1 MSKIY
6 PSIELPLYAFF
17 EKLQTYDAQLE
28 HQALGYDVYMQLVEA
43 LGAGY
48 GLLDAEELY
57 GLCKRIWLK
66 PYHEEREFRKLF
78 DLHLAGKLK
87 MIAQEEAEKA
97 AAEVDI
103 SDNNKVIE
111 TSPSIQESTE
121 ITTEEEE
128 TIEEIE
134 DEINTTSKL
143 EKRKT
148 VALNFKSATTSQNE
162 FLETDIATIEQDI
175 QSKIYRLRGQYPSL
189 SPRKVEQVLRSLRL
203 EVDSYAKK
211 QANLPATIDWVANHG
226 YLEKIIYSYATA
238 STTPVRLL
246 IDQGGSM
253 VAFFQ
258 LVEMLSAKVEAVN
271 KESNVVYYFRNCP
284 VKKVYLNK
292 EQTKGILLDT
302 FIQQK
307 TPLLI
312 VSDAGAARGRYDT
325 ERIQATEQFLK
336 QLKNIP
342 TVWINPFPK
351 YRWLNTSADY
361 ISALVPMYEATDA
374 AFINA
379 VKRFK

>member
-1 MSKIY
+1 MNKAY

-17 EKLQTYDAQLE
+17 QKLQIYDAQLE
-28 HQALGYDVYMQLVEA
+28 HQTLGHDVYMQLVDA
-43 LGAGY
+43 LGQGY

-57 GLCKRIWLK
+57 WLCKRIWLK
-66 PYHEEREFRKLF
+66 PYHEESEFRKLF

-87 MIAQEEAEKA
+87 MIAKEEAAKA
-97 AAEVDI
+97 VEEAKEIAKKEVI
-103 SDNNKVIE
+103 DNNPE
-111 TSPSIQESTE
+111 IQETE
-121 ITTEEEE
+121 DNTEAEDLMEDSEEEE
-128 TIEEIE
+128 I
-134 DEINTTSKL
+134 TSTSTL

-148 VALNFKSATTSQNE
+148 VTLNFKSATTSQNE
-162 FLETDIATIEQDI
+162 FLETDIASIEQDI

-203 EVDSYAKK
+203 EVENYAQK
-211 QANLPATIDWVANHG
+211 QLDLAATVDWVANHG
-226 YLEKIIYSYATA
+226 YMEKVLYSYATA
-238 STTPVRLL
+238 STTPVHLL

-258 LVEMLSAKVEAVN
+258 LIEMLSAKVKAVN
-271 KESNVVYYFRNCP
+271 TAENSVYYFRNCP
-284 VKKVYLNK
+284 VQQVYFNK
-292 EQTKGILLDT
+292 EQTKGISIEA
-302 FIQQK
+302 FAQQK
-307 TPLLI
+307 SPLLI
-312 VSDAGAARGRYDT
+312 VSDAGAARGRYDE

-379 VKRFK
+379 VKRF

>member
-28 HQALGYDVYMQLVEA
+28 HQVLGHDVYMQLVEA

-66 PYHEEREFRKLF
+66 PYHEEQEFRNLF
-78 DLHLAGKLK
+78 DLHLARKLK
-87 MIAQEEAEKA
+87 MIAQEETAKEA
-97 AAEVDI
+97 VELDT
-103 SDNNKVIE
+103 SDDKEVIE
-111 TSPSIQESTE
+111 TSPTIQEPTE

-128 TIEEIE
+128 TMDEVE
-134 DEINTTSKL
+134 DKINTTSKI

-175 QSKIYRLRGQYPSL
+175 HSKIYRLRGQYPSL

-203 EVDSYAKK
+203 EADNYRQK
-211 QANLPATIDWVANHG
+211 QLDLPATINWVANHG
-226 YLEKIIYSYATA
+226 YLEKIIYSYAST

-246 IDQGGSM
+246 IDEGGSM

-258 LVEMLSAKVEAVN
+258 LVEMLSAKVEVVN
-271 KESNVVYYFRNCP
+271 KEENAVYYFRNCP

-292 EQTKGILLDT
+292 EQTKGIPIDT
-302 FIQQK
+302 FIQRK

-312 VSDAGAARGRYDT
+312 VSDAGAARGRYDK

-342 TVWINPFPK
+342 TVWVNPFPK
-351 YRWLNTSADY
+351 HRWLNTSADY